1 MSPSN
6 PKQPHIAIINVP
18 ALLWASC
25 LSGSTTF
32 FLQFHPTVQ
41 VKSTTISEKINLSS
55 VPKEYHKYANVLSK
69 SRAETLAL
77 YYPYDL

>member
-1 MSPSN
+1 M
-6 PKQPHIAIINVP
+6 
-18 ALLWASC
+18 
-25 LSGSTTF
+25 
-32 FLQFHPTVQ
+32 Q